1 MSHDDMSKTV
11 CHLLIGHGFA
21 MLQEGAVM
29 LWQCFR
35 YGINGIIGAPSL
47 CNCPFDDNTNALFDA
62 PSGFLLFHIGERVA
76 EWSKAA
82 DC

>member
-11 CHLLIGHGFA
+11 CHILIGHGFA

-29 LWQCFR
+29 LWQSFGD
-35 YGINGIIGAPSL
+35 GINGIVGVPSL
-47 CNCPFDDNTNALFDA
+47 CDCPFDDNPDALFDA
-62 PSGFLLFHIGERVA
+62 PSGFFLFHIGERVA
-76 EWSKAA
+76 EWWKAA